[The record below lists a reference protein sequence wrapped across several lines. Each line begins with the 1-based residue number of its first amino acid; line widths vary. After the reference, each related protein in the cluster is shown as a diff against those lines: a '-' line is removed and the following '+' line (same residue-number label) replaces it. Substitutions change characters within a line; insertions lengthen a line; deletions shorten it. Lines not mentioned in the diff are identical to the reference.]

1 MSFSSDISKNQGYLS
16 LSVTWRTISIGVVES
31 GRPRMLAL
39 LVPQAVEAG
48 VSTEGYLTSADTVEE
63 FTGMDFFS
71 GLEDSLESVIPA
83 RMW

>member
-1 MSFSSDISKNQGYLS
+1 
-16 LSVTWRTISIGVVES
+16 
-31 GRPRMLAL
+31 MLAL

-63 FTGMDFFS
+63 LTGMGFFS
-71 GLEDSLESVIPA
+71 DLEDGLESAVPA

>member
-1 MSFSSDISKNQGYLS
+1 M
-16 LSVTWRTISIGVVES
+16 TWRTISIGVVAS
-31 GRPRMLAL
+31 GRPQMLAL

-63 FTGMDFFS
+63 LTGMGFFS
-71 GLEDSLESVIPA
+71 DLEDGLESAVPA